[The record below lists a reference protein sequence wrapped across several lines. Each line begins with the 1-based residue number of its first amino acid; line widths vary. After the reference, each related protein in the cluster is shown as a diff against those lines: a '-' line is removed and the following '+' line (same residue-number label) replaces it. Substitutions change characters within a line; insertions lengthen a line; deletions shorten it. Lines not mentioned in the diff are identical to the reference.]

1 MFKGLFLSIWE
12 LARTRGLQLILLIM
26 QKSCAGLK
34 AETKF
39 LQVLNLVEMVDVL
52 ENTIYCPLSVTNGSI
67 AVPDLA
73 VILVVV

>member
-1 MFKGLFLSIWE
+1 
-12 LARTRGLQLILLIM
+12 M

-67 AVPDLA
+67 GVPDLA